1 MNRERGGIMKIK
13 EKIQTK
19 LKILKELEKEYLEKK
34 QNAKDKYERENFYQL
49 VRLMQIK
56 IDVLEDILKEE
67 SND

>member
-1 MNRERGGIMKIK
+1 MKIK